1 MIILD
6 IQVLFNFEQFLI
18 QNQYVNN
25 SHGFISSFLSNCQYS
40 SCYSKI
46 MEFDNNL
53 NSWINNRK
61 QIEPPIGLFLELR
74 LFNYLHNLNASFIN
88 SSSNEI
94 ADIEVRTD
102 EIVFQIECTHSLRKN
117 MRDFDNKTTLRITNP
132 FNEKEGMQKANEA
145 IGAVDPF
152 YTDWSIRKRLAEKAY
167 KRIQQPFIIYFWY
180 PSNGFSLDSTDFND
194 ILNCDFHKIIT
205 FERSQWSKIDELI
218 GQLEANMNLMDFK
231 KASEDLDE
239 SIRKQFYDIITQER
253 VEHEQEHLTNLWQTG
268 GNVKLYRKHIPTD
281 EQIKEYIINSLI
293 FTYMIQTSVNLAGII
308 IDDSKLDLSPNLQP
322 IDNNKR
328 KNVFSTIM
336 NVIKNA

>member
-6 IQVLFNFEQFLI
+6 IQVLFNFEHFLI
-18 QNQYVNN
+18 QNQYANN
-25 SHGFISSFLSNCQYS
+25 THGFISSFLSNCQYN
-40 SCYSKI
+40 SCYNKI

-74 LFNYLHNLNASFIN
+74 LFNYLHNLNVSFIN

-132 FNEKEGMQKANEA
+132 LNEKEGMQKINET

-152 YTDWSIRKRLAEKAY
+152 YTDWPIRKRLAEKAY
-167 KRIQQPFIIYFWY
+167 KHIQQPFIIYFWY
-180 PSNGFSLDSTDFND
+180 PSNGFSLDSTDFKD
-194 ILNCDFHKIIT
+194 ILNIDFHRIIT
-205 FERSQWSKIDELI
+205 SERSQWGKIDELLDK
-218 GQLEANMNLMDFK
+218 LEKNMNLMDYK
-231 KASEDLDE
+231 EASEDLDE
-239 SIRKQFYDIITQER
+239 STRKQFYDLITQER
-253 VEHEQEHLTNLWQTG
+253 VKHEHDHLANLWQTG
-268 GNVKLYRKHIPTD
+268 GNVELYRKHKPTD

-293 FTYMIQTSVNLAGII
+293 FTYMIQTSENLAGII
-308 IDDSKLDLSPNLQP
+308 IDNSKLDLSPNLQP
-322 IDNNKR
+322 IVNNK
-328 KNVFSTIM
+328 KKDMFSIIM